1 MLLPKRG
8 PGEVPAEAKTG
19 FRPWWTRDCGPSGPC
34 LLGFCGERGGERAVQ
49 RPLSR
54 GELGH
59 RPASDAAA
67 LALGLR
73 GTRWGVESRQKLAPA
88 PPPKGSRVCFLCPD
102 LLGLEIAGSPT
113 AGVNTSLQ
121 RFRGIWTTVSP
132 RIGLVES
139 TEWALISW
147 GSKDVNFWYPGENK
161 KGSGQDR

>member
-1 MLLPKRG
+1 M
-8 PGEVPAEAKTG
+8 
-19 FRPWWTRDCGPSGPC
+19 
-34 LLGFCGERGGERAVQ
+34 Q

-147 GSKDVNFWYPGENK
+147 GSKDVNFWYPRENK